1 MVLFFVQYGFAQVD
15 SAGLKTAM
23 YKLDK
28 ALIGKEP
35 AVLNTILHP
44 ELSYGHSNGWIQDKR
59 AVIDDCKSGKLVY
72 SKIGNENIT
81 INSISKERANV
92 SMKTDAE
99 GMANGNPFNLTL
111 HVMQVWIRT
120 ENGWQL
126 LARQSAKQ

>member
-1 MVLFFVQYGFAQVD
+1 
-15 SAGLKTAM
+15 M
-23 YKLDK
+23 Y
-28 ALIGKEP
+28 AIRSYY
-35 AVLNTILHP
+35 VNTILHP

-99 GMANGNPFNLTL
+99 GMANGNPFKLTL